1 MPPVIAA
8 IGPILASIGGGSAAA
23 GAATAAGLALTATE
37 GIKALTSGGAPKP
50 SPYPTTQQVGAQK
63 NQLASVV
70 QQNLG
75 NLQEAGGGGLS
86 PNYLAETIGSGTGN
100 LNNINELQDLIA
112 QFTGGGGGGGGG
124 GSSNFSQLSIP
135 TQGTA
140 SLSGGPGLADSDIFG
155 GANG

>member
-8 IGPILASIGGGSAAA
+8 IGPVLATIGGGSAAA

-75 NLQEAGGGGLS
+75 DLQERGGGGLS
-86 PNYLAETIGSGTGN
+86 PGYLAEAIGSDTGN

-112 QFTGGGGGGGGG
+112 QFAGGGGGG
-124 GSSNFSQLSIP
+124 GSGSSNFPQLSIP
-135 TQGTA
+135 TQDTA
-140 SLSGGPGLADSDIFG
+140 SLSGGPGLADSNIFG
-155 GANG
+155 GANV

>member
-8 IGPILASIGGGSAAA
+8 VGPIARALGGAVPPAWRCYRCRVRA
-23 GAATAAGLALTATE
+23 NRDRRHQGAP
-37 GIKALTSGGAPKP
+37 SGGAPKP
-50 SPYPTTQQVGAQK
+50 SPYPTAQQVGAQK

-75 NLQEAGGGGLS
+75 NLQEAGGGGSVLATS
-86 PNYLAETIGSGTGN
+86 PSSLAAAPATSTTSMSYM
-100 LNNINELQDLIA
+100 DLIA
-112 QFTGGGGGGGGG
+112 QFMGAAGAGGGGG

-140 SLSGGPGLADSDIFG
+140 SLSGGPGLADSNIFG
-155 GANG
+155 GS

>member
-8 IGPILASIGGGSAAA
+8 IGPILATIGGGSAAA
-23 GAATAAGLALTATE
+23 GAATVAGLTLGATE
-37 GIKALTSGGAPKP
+37 GIKSLTSSTPKP

-86 PNYLAETIGSGTGN
+86 PNYLAEAIGSDTGN

-112 QFTGGGGGGGGG
+112 QFAGGGGGG
-124 GSSNFSQLSIP
+124 GSGSSNFPQLSIP

-140 SLSGGPGLADSDIFG
+140 SLSGGPGLADSNIFG
-155 GANG
+155 GS